1 MSLTADA
8 PPRRPWPQN
17 VASLLTEA
25 AHKSKAGVELV
36 LARRFP
42 TPDIATVVS
51 LLSDP
56 NAVSS
61 PSAQVVANIAA
72 QLSPV
77 TVVPTISSE
86 TAQSTEP
93 LRAGDET
100 RAVRQVVSQVVAAAA
115 AKRGSESV
123 PDSMLAD
130 IADAVS
136 QTIVNAAASVA
147 PNATLPG
154 EAPAK
159 VTPRSAGRYAWQLTA
174 DQEMQELFEEAQQL
188 IGHAGPRDLQA
199 VLKRALEVL
208 VATLRKA
215 KYAATSQPREA
226 PVNTNGGHVPRPGS
240 CRVGVACCGWI
251 RPEVRL
257 RVDERGMMSRAQ
269 PARGRACP

>member
-1 MSLTADA
+1 MSRPLAD
-8 PPRRPWPQN
+8 
-17 VASLLTEA
+17 S
-25 AHKSKAGVELV
+25 
-36 LARRFP
+36 
-42 TPDIATVVS
+42 
-51 LLSDP
+51 

-61 PSAQVVANIAA
+61 PTSQVIANIAA

-77 TVVPTISSE
+77 TVVLMLLDE
-86 TAQSTEP
+86 TAKSAEP
-93 LRAGDET
+93 LLACDGAH
-100 RAVRQVVSQVVAAAA
+100 AVRQVVSHLVAAAA

-123 PDSMLAD
+123 PDSMLPS
-130 IADAVS
+130 IADAVA

-147 PNATLPG
+147 PNVALPG

-159 VTPRSAGRYAWQLTA
+159 VTPRSTGRYAWLLTA
-174 DQEMQELFEEAQQL
+174 DRELQELFEEAQQL
-188 IGHAGPRDLQA
+188 IDHAGPRDLQA
-199 VLKRALEVL
+199 VLKRAPEVL

>member
-1 MSLTADA
+1 M
-8 PPRRPWPQN
+8 
-17 VASLLTEA
+17 
-25 AHKSKAGVELV
+25 
-36 LARRFP
+36 
-42 TPDIATVVS
+42 
-51 LLSDP
+51 
-56 NAVSS
+56 
-61 PSAQVVANIAA
+61 
-72 QLSPV
+72 
-77 TVVPTISSE
+77 
-86 TAQSTEP
+86 
-93 LRAGDET
+93 
-100 RAVRQVVSQVVAAAA
+100 RQVVSLVVAAAA
-115 AKRGSESV
+115 AKSGSEAV

-130 IADAVS
+130 IADAVA

-226 PVNTNGGHVPRPGS
+226 PASTNGRHVPHAVVRAVSERDGYQCAFKDPDGRR
-240 CRVGVACCGWI
+240 CTERMDLQFDHVIPFARGGQTTV
-251 RPEVRL
+251 ENVRL
-257 RVDERGMMSRAQ
+257 LCVVHNQHEAERVYGEAHMREQRAASRARAEQ
-269 PARGRACP
+269 ANAARTQAALRARGKRVSEQRCAGDRDNGMRSQGAP